1 MANKKMMALV
11 GLVAFI
17 TVITSC
23 TAFELS
29 GLEVHQTPTEGD
41 SLGTF
46 STTVQIKKFW
56 GFAAG
61 YSVFKQHETDPA
73 ITQAIQNEIQNRGG
87 TSAVNVKIVYKA
99 TFGQMVLN
107 GITFTIYAPSTAI
120 ITGTI
125 IK

>member
-1 MANKKMMALV
+1 MADKKMMALV

-46 STTVQIKKFW
+46 STTVEIKKFA
-56 GFAAG
+56 GTAAG
-61 YSVFKQHETDPA
+61 WTWFKQHETNPA
-73 ITQAIQNEIQNRGG
+73 ITQTIQNEIQNRGG
-87 TSAVNVKIVYKA
+87 TSATNVKIVYRA
-99 TFGQMVLN
+99 TLGQILLN
-107 GITFTIYAPSTAI
+107 WITFTIYSPSTAI